1 MHRVVHV
8 AHRDKR
14 IVKPPIIIIIN
25 HHHLYQK
32 KIKFKTRYAHAM
44 AYLVTVRSIP

>member
-14 IVKPPIIIIIN
+14 IVKPPIIS
-25 HHHLYQK
+25 K
-32 KIKFKTRYAHAM
+32 KKKKTKIKFKTRYAHAM